1 MSAHLGGA
9 YRCFGS
15 EDAYPGP
22 VDEEEHRP
30 ARQLTVCEERE
41 RAIAEKVSANQ
52 ATLLANLTG
61 LKDCCEATVL

>member
-1 MSAHLGGA
+1 MELENTTLTT
-9 YRCFGS
+9 RLQRVT
-15 EDAYPGP
+15 D
-22 VDEEEHRP
+22 DE
-30 ARQLTVCEERE
+30 AALKKCQLQLTVCEERE